1 MSWRRRKRG
10 GTGGG
15 DRGSPGVSGGSVLV
29 GASWSARGCW
39 DEVDGWRRTCGGRS
53 HGDGSVN
60 EGEAQDA
67 VAGSWQEA
75 LDSGV
80 VDVEGG
86 GRRAWGT
93 GRRWFG
99 WSYGGGEDVVV
110 VMWEEVA

>member
-1 MSWRRRKRG
+1 MQG

-15 DRGSPGVSGGSVLV
+15 DRGSPGVSGGGILA
-29 GASWSARGCW
+29 GASWSVRGCW
-39 DEVDGWRRTCGGRS
+39 DEVDGLRSNHGGRS

-67 VAGSWQEA
+67 VAGSWRA
-75 LDSGV
+75 AHGSGV

-86 GRRAWGT
+86 GGRAWST

-99 WSYGGGEDVVV
+99 
-110 VMWEEVA
+110 